1 MSVVELCEQGV
12 HFIISFLDSKKKKSG
27 RSGSVSGSS
36 SSSRSATPTQQPD
49 SNQVMQHSGRKS
61 KDGKGLSFFIF

>member
-1 MSVVELCEQGV
+1 MLSSVVIDV
-12 HFIISFLDSKKKKSG
+12 FLGSSNRKKKSG

-49 SNQVMQHSGRKS
+49 SGQPALQPGKKS
-61 KDGKGLSFFIF
+61 KEGSVFIFK